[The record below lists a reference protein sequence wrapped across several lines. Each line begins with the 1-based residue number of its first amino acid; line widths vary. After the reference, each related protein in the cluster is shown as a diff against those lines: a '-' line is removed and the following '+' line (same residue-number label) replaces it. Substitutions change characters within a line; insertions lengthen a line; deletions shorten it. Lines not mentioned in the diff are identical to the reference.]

1 MRIVNGLASVPELN
15 VIKKDWRKADL
26 KIGLCYPNVY
36 RAGMTGLTV
45 RLLYALFNAR
55 EDVVC
60 ERFFVPT
67 LREPWTSLESNQSLR
82 RFDVAA
88 FTLQYEED
96 YLNVMRML
104 MSSGIPP
111 RRDNRTTEHPL
122 VIAGGPC
129 ATSNPE
135 PLADYVDLFV
145 IGEAEPI
152 LDSLVEELKACK
164 QPHRHIDGFADI
176 PGVYVPEIS
185 NPTRRVWVRN
195 LDDALHSVAQQVPLG
210 GHGSPYMTVFG
221 PSLDVEVSRGCG
233 RRCRFCL
240 LRHISLPKRERS
252 LGRVEEIVEE
262 GVKWTP
268 VGKVSLIGASLFNYS
283 RLEDACEFIVS
294 HGHNLSIASI
304 SPESVTERLAK
315 LLAKGNQRNVTVAPD
330 AASPRMRDVICK
342 EMDEEKLLDAAHVL
356 LSQGINRLKLYFIVG
371 LPGETVEDV
380 KAIADLAKMVADAGY
395 GLKAVHLSINPLIPK
410 PHTPFQW
417 EKAPPVKY
425 VRESLSLLRK
435 LLRSDRRFIIDSMD
449 PRHTQIQAFLS
460 LGDRKVGRVTELAAG
475 YGGGLGAWRRAMKGT
490 GVRLESYTQG
500 IDLENRLPWDHINV
514 GVNKKYL
521 KREVEDYKTDVLH
534 RR

>member
-1 MRIVNGLASVPELN
+1 LASVPELN
-15 VIKKDWRKADL
+15 VIKKDWRKVDL

-104 MSSGIPP
+104 ICSGIPL
-111 RRDNRTTEHPL
+111 RRENRTAKDPL
-122 VIAGGPC
+122 IIAGGPC

-135 PLADYVDLFV
+135 PLADYIDLFV

-152 LDSLVEELKACK
+152 LDALIEELKAYK
-164 QPHRHIDGFADI
+164 QPRRHVNGFADI
-176 PGVYVPEIS
+176 PGVYVPETS
-185 NPTRRVWVRN
+185 NPVKRVWTQN
-195 LDDALHSVAQQVPLG
+195 PDDAMHPLAQQVPLVNED
-210 GHGSPYMTVFG
+210 SPYMTVFG
-221 PSLDVEVSRGCG
+221 PSFDVEVSRGCG

-252 LGRVEEIVEE
+252 LGRIKEIVEE
-262 GVKWTP
+262 GMKWTP
-268 VGKVSLIGASLFNYS
+268 VGKVSLIGASLFDYS
-283 RLEDACEFIVS
+283 RLEDACEFVVS

-304 SPESVTERLAK
+304 NPDAVTERLAK
-315 LLAKGNQRNVTVAPD
+315 LLAKGNQRNVTIAPD
-330 AASPRMRDVICK
+330 AASSLMRDVICK
-342 EMDEEKLLDAAHVL
+342 EMAEENLFEAARTL
-356 LSQGINRLKLYFIVG
+356 LSQGVNRLKLYFIVG

-380 KAIADLAKMVADAGY
+380 KAIADLSKKVADAGY
-395 GLKAVHLSINPLIPK
+395 GLKAIHLSVNPLVPK

-417 EKAPPVKY
+417 EKAPSVRY
-425 VRESLSLLRK
+425 IRESSSLLRK
-435 LLRSDRRFIIDSMD
+435 LLRSDRRFMIDVMD
-449 PRHTQIQAFLS
+449 PRHAQIQAFLS
-460 LGDRKVGRVTELAAG
+460 LGDRKVGRVVELAAFH
-475 YGGGLGAWRRAMKGT
+475 GGGLGAWRRAMKET
-490 GVRLESYTQG
+490 GVGLESYTQG
-500 IDLENRLPWDHINV
+500 IDLDSCLPWDHIDV
-514 GVNKKYL
+514 GVSKKYL
-521 KREVEDYKTDVLH
+521 LREVEDYKTDVLH